1 MIISI
6 ESIKVKTIFKSSY
19 KNKRVI
25 EGIDKLL
32 SILNKPA
39 VVVIERLLSD
49 QWKYKK
55 LMHLEKGRDYH
66 RENQEGNQ
74 ACQYQEHCLTLLS
87 TPPKIVLHKDSA
99 HSCALSKAV

>member
-6 ESIKVKTIFKSSY
+6 ESIKVNATFKSSY
-19 KNKRVI
+19 KNIRVI

-49 QWKYKK
+49 QLKYKINALGKREGLPSRK
-55 LMHLEKGRDYH
+55 LGRKPSMSISGTLSNTVIH
-66 RENQEGNQ
+66 PTKN
-74 ACQYQEHCLTLLS
+74 CLT
-87 TPPKIVLHKDSA
+87 
-99 HSCALSKAV
+99 

>member
-6 ESIKVKTIFKSSY
+6 ESIKVNATFKSSY
-19 KNKRVI
+19 KNIRVI

-49 QWKYKK
+49 Q
-55 LMHLEKGRDYH
+55 
-66 RENQEGNQ
+66 
-74 ACQYQEHCLTLLS
+74 
-87 TPPKIVLHKDSA
+87 
-99 HSCALSKAV
+99 